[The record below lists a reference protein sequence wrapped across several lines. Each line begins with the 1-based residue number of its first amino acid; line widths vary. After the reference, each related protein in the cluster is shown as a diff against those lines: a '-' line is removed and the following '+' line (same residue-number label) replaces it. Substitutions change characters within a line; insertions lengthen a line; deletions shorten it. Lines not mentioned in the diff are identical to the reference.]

1 MQPAR
6 RLCVFT
12 KNRVT
17 ATDQSTGRHQT
28 DSARCR
34 QLLPGHDRLNG
45 EPITMHIHI
54 DTADNTERKRIRR
67 LLQFLLSGQR
77 SEIDSLQLI
86 IEPVRDALGTRLNR
100 CQIRSTLKL
109 GQQIEVAER
118 QSSLDLAVT
127 RALERCMRT
136 IQRKLRVTS

>member
-1 MQPAR
+1 MQ
-6 RLCVFT
+6 
-12 KNRVT
+12 
-17 ATDQSTGRHQT
+17 
-28 DSARCR
+28 
-34 QLLPGHDRLNG
+34 
-45 EPITMHIHI
+45 IHI
-54 DTADNTERKRIRR
+54 DTADDNERKRIRR
-67 LLQFLLSGQR
+67 FLQFLLSGQR

-109 GQQIEVAER
+109 GQQIEVEEI

-136 IQRKLRVTS
+136 IHRKLRVTS